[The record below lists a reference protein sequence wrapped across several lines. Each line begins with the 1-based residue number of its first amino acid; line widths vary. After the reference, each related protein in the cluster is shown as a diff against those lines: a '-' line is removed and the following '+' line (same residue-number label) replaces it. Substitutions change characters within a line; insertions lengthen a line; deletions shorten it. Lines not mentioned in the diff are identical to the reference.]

1 MLKGLRN
8 KAFAS
13 IVEVIVTAV
22 VFMIAAFGILTTI
35 SMLRP
40 HGMESYRKVE
50 AAYQAKNMIDTL
62 QTQID
67 AADWELNQGPLATG
81 VVHTN
86 TVGGY
91 TINWMLVEPPGFPP
105 GLAPRKM
112 TMNVYFPD

>member
-1 MLKGLRN
+1 MLKGL
-8 KAFAS
+8 KDKGFAS

-22 VFMIAAFGILTTI
+22 VFMIASFGILTTI

-40 HGMESYRKVE
+40 HGMESYRKLE
-50 AAYQAKNMIDTL
+50 AAYHAKNMIDTL
-62 QTQID
+62 HLQVD
-67 AADWELNQGPLATG
+67 AASWAANTGPLATG
-81 VVHTN
+81 MVHTN

-91 TINWMLVEPPGFPP
+91 TINWMLVEPGGFPA